1 MRCEPIARAVTPHT
15 QQRHTRSNVHTV
27 RRTQYVGAPYEDA
40 RGLPHS
46 TQPVTLGL
54 RRGWR
59 GVRVG

>member
-1 MRCEPIARAVTPHT
+1 M
-15 QQRHTRSNVHTV
+15 HTV

-54 RRGWR
+54 RSGVEGSCVKRGKGERR
-59 GVRVG
+59 GAQPG